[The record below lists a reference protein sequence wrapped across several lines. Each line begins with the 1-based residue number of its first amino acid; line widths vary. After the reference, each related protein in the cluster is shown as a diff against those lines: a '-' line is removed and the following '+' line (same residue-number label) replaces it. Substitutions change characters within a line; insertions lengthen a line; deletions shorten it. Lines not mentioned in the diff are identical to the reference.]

1 MRVAIAGAG
10 LAGLSCAKY
19 LADAGFTPIVLE
31 RRDVLGGK
39 IAAWKDED
47 GDWLAHLVEMPNVSA
62 FADTPQAAID
72 ELEIAWQG
80 IKESYRKQV
89 EEIPV
94 IKMRSLS
101 AN

>member
-1 MRVAIAGAG
+1 MMTQTNTF
-10 LAGLSCAKY
+10 
-19 LADAGFTPIVLE
+19 DGFTINLFQ
-31 RRDVLGGK
+31 
-39 IAAWKDED
+39 DED

-62 FADTPQAAID
+62 FADTPQEAID

-80 IKESYRKQV
+80 IKESYRKHG
-89 EEIPV
+89 EDIPV

>member
-1 MRVAIAGAG
+1 
-10 LAGLSCAKY
+10 
-19 LADAGFTPIVLE
+19 
-31 RRDVLGGK
+31 
-39 IAAWKDED
+39 
-47 GDWLAHLVEMPNVSA
+47 MPNVSA

-94 IKMRSLS
+94 LKMRSLS
-101 AN
+101 AT

>member
-1 MRVAIAGAG
+1 MNHSNIF
-10 LAGLSCAKY
+10 
-19 LADAGFTPIVLE
+19 DGFTINFFQ
-31 RRDVLGGK
+31 
-39 IAAWKDED
+39 DEE

>member
-1 MRVAIAGAG
+1 MNHSNIF
-10 LAGLSCAKY
+10 
-19 LADAGFTPIVLE
+19 DDFTINLFQ
-31 RRDVLGGK
+31 
-39 IAAWKDED
+39 DEE

-80 IKESYRKQV
+80 IKESYRKHG

-94 IKMRSLS
+94 LKTRSLS
-101 AN
+101 AT